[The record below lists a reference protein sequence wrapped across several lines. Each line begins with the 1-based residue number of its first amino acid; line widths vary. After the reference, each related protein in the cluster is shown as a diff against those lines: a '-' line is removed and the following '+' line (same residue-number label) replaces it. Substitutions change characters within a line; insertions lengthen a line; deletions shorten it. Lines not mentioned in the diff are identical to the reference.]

1 MEEIED
7 KAVLRARDF
16 WAAIV
21 LMAVSLFFL
30 WKTSEIPLFGG
41 NRAGV
46 SSAAWYNSAA
56 IVPLGI
62 FIALFVLSVVLLVI
76 TIREGGA
83 QRALTSVGIGWDGV
97 EALRFV
103 TLAVILFS
111 YIACLVPRV
120 DFIISSGLLITAMIY
135 GYRGGETAR
144 MKLAAGIMFVAG
156 FYALIR
162 HFPQAEWAAHDDDW
176 LALAL
181 WLALTIWVLV
191 QARADRVL
199 RFVPVIAVVAPI
211 ILVTAMAF
219 GFRQNIPNRGGLLFE
234 HIQYHYYVTLRPLW
248 RD

>member
-1 MEEIED
+1 MEDIED

-83 QRALTSVGIGWDGV
+83 QRALTSVGIGWDRV

-135 GYRGGETAR
+135 GYRGGDTAR
-144 MKLAAGIMFVAG
+144 MKLAAGILFVAG
-156 FYALIR
+156 LYALIR
-162 HFPQAEWAAHDDDW
+162 HLPQAEWAAHDDDW
-176 LALAL
+176 LVLAL